1 MSRLG
6 LNQKKALAVAV
17 LLLAFA
23 AAKLLAL
30 QWFTQQKPVVSQT
43 AAPCVPAQGCT
54 LPDGSR
60 LHFAALLKG
69 QFDIEL
75 RQVPNGV
82 DKVSVSFSMR
92 DMDMG
97 FNRYDLQPQADG
109 SWRAEAVRLPLC
121 TDQRRDYLADI
132 TVGRQTFQ
140 VAFEA
145 R

>member
-1 MSRLG
+1 MSP
-6 LNQKKALAVAV
+6 NQKKALAVGV
-17 LLLAFA
+17 LLLVFA

-30 QWFTQQKPVVSQT
+30 QWFTNQQPAAGQT
-43 AAPCVPAQGCT
+43 AAPCVPEQGCT

-60 LHFAALLKG
+60 LHFAARLKG
-69 QFDIEL
+69 PFDIEL

-82 DKVSVSFSMR
+82 EKVSVSFSMR

-97 FNRYDLQPQADG
+97 FNRYDLRPQPDG

-121 TDQRRDYLADI
+121 TDRRRDYLADI
-132 TVGRQTFQ
+132 TVGRQVFQ